1 LHIKCYGNSWG
12 NANNNG
18 MFVLR
23 GSVAD
28 ASDAAVVPPSGAV
41 AEMQELALPNGTTS
55 VADFS
60 WNDGKDLMV
69 LLRRGEALCKI

>member
-1 LHIKCYGNSWG
+1 
-12 NANNNG
+12 
-18 MFVLR
+18 M
-23 GSVAD
+23 AD
-28 ASDAAVVPPSGAV
+28 ALDAAIVPPSGAV

-69 LLRRGEALCKI
+69 LLRRVNDGKGNKALYQT